1 MKFLVSCLRFLS
13 NKKKMVLTERAIMY
27 GTGNFP
33 IVKDTQQYSHNLNS
47 VKNLLLKDGK
57 KEKKIQF

>member
-1 MKFLVSCLRFLS
+1 
-13 NKKKMVLTERAIMY
+13 MVLTERAIMY